1 MKKKIFLFFIL
12 TALITIFASACSSS
26 QGSDIKTDDPEEAFR
41 LAKGKFD
48 RGDYVEAI
56 EDFSF
61 IKIKFP
67 GSANADQI
75 QFYLAESYY
84 GRKEYMLAAYEYENM
99 LKNYPLSSLI
109 PQTRY
114 KLGLSYYQHSP
125 KYQLDQ
131 EFTNY
136 AISELQL
143 YIDLY
148 PTDKNVADAGAKLKE
163 LKDKL
168 AYKDYRTGVLYMKMY
183 NYRSAAIYFFNVYE
197 NYIESEWADDA
208 MIGHAEALINGKK
221 FDESKKILDKFNKLF
236 PGSSLKSRA
245 NQLRN
250 NI

>member
-1 MKKKIFLFFIL
+1 LKKKIFLFLIL
-12 TALITIFASACSSS
+12 TALTAMFASACSSS

-41 LAKGKFD
+41 IAKGKFD
-48 RGDYVEAI
+48 KGDYVDAI
-56 EDFSF
+56 EDLSF

-114 KLGLSYYQHSP
+114 KLGLSYYQLSP

-131 EFTNY
+131 EFTHY
-136 AISELQL
+136 SISELQL

-148 PTDKNVADAGAKLKE
+148 PTDKNVTDAEVKLKE

-168 AYKDYRTGVLYMKMY
+168 AYKDYRTGILYMKLL
-183 NYRSAAIYFFNVYE
+183 NYKSAAIYFYNVYE

-208 MIGHAEALINGKK
+208 MIGHAEALISRKQ
-221 FDESKKILDKFNKLF
+221 FDEAKKVLDKFNKLF
-236 PGSSLKSRA
+236 PGSTLKSRA
-245 NQLRN
+245 DQLRN
-250 NI
+250 KT